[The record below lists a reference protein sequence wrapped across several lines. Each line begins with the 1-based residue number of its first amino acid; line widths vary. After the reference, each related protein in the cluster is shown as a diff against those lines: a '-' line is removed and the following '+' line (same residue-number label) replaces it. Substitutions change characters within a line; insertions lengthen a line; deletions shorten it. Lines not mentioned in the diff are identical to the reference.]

1 MLSHHYRTHTLNKM
15 RLDSVEYGLT
25 DIQEYYANTGA
36 LKKAAENRKQA
47 DETGQKKKVALS
59 VIEAF
64 GGGATGKDN
73 TNVQVKDVEDGEN
86 MHVSYLT

>member
-1 MLSHHYRTHTLNKM
+1 M
-15 RLDSVEYGLT
+15 T

-47 DETGQKKKVALS
+47 DESGQKKKVALS

-64 GGGATGKDN
+64 GGGGGNN
-73 TNVQVKDVEDGEN
+73 TNVQVKDVEDGK
-86 MHVSYLT
+86 